1 MSQALVRP
9 LLLAGC
15 LHGVF
20 AECNVYL
27 ETETMK
33 GPGVCTEDG
42 VAAMTAPEEKQ
53 LAQCLHECWASYV
66 ITSQPAKGAN
76 AALAKPERDSCST
89 NFEIV
94 CSTVE
99 LSCAKPFGEFPNACS
114 GTVPLAQ
121 MQAYYLAFY
130 AYSQDAGGGNSY
142 KVLQS
147 RVVRD
152 KDTICSGTY
161 GVRKAFGDNCFGLT
175 TTVNTDT
182 PEAGPGVDPPQPP
195 AIDNM
200 PAPFPA
206 LEPNKEQTETS
217 STSESTS
224 TTSAP
229 QPDDGKAFKNGLGNI
244 LPWVAGV
251 CAVLLVI
258 GAGLYLRRSR
268 QAEEQRALRTSTEVE
283 IQSVNSLNRF

>member
-1 MSQALVRP
+1 MSQAWVRP

-33 GPGVCTEDG
+33 GPGVCTEAG
-42 VAAMTAPEEKQ
+42 VEAMTAPEEKQ

-99 LSCAKPFGEFPNACS
+99 LSCAKPFSEFPNACS

-121 MQAYYLAFY
+121 MPAYYLAFY
-130 AYSQDAGGGNSY
+130 AYSQDVGGGNSD
-142 KVLQS
+142 KMMAA

-152 KDTICSGTY
+152 KDTICSSIY
-161 GVRKAFGDNCFGLT
+161 GVRKASNDNCFGLT
-175 TTVNTDT
+175 TTINTESHD
-182 PEAGPGVDPPQPP
+182 AGPGVDPPQPP

-200 PAPFPA
+200 PAQFPA
-206 LEPNKEQTETS
+206 VEPNKEQPETS
-217 STSESTS
+217 STSSTS
-224 TTSAP
+224 TTAAP
-229 QPDDGKAFKNGLGNI
+229 EPDGKAVKHGLGEI
-244 LPWVAGV
+244 LPWLAAG
-251 CAVLLVI
+251 CAVLLLI
-258 GAGLYLRRSR
+258 GAGLYIRRSR

>member
-1 MSQALVRP
+1 MSPALVRS

-27 ETETMK
+27 ETQTMT

-53 LAQCLHECWASYV
+53 LGECLHECWASYV

-89 NFEIV
+89 NFEII

-99 LSCAKPFGEFPNACS
+99 LSCTKPFGEFPNACS

-121 MQAYYLAFY
+121 MQPNAYYLAFY
-130 AYSQDAGGGNSY
+130 AYSQEAGGGNSE
-142 KVLQS
+142 KVLAT
-147 RVVRD
+147 RVVTG
-152 KDTICSGTY
+152 KEPPEICSGTY

-175 TTVNTDT
+175 TNSQ
-182 PEAGPGVDPPQPP
+182 EAGPGRDPPQPP

-200 PAPFPA
+200 PAQFPPV
-206 LEPNKEQTETS
+206 EPNKEPTT
-217 STSESTS
+217 STSASTS
-224 TTSAP
+224 TTDP
-229 QPDDGKAFKNGLGNI
+229 VPDNGKTVKYGLGDF

-251 CAVLLVI
+251 CALLLVI
-258 GAGLYLRRSR
+258 GGGLYVRRSR